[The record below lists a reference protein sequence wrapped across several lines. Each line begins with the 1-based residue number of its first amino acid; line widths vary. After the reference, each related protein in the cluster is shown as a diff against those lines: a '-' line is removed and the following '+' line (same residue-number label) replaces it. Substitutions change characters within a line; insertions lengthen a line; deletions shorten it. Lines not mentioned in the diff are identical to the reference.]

1 MSSSVPWSV
10 KGIDR
15 KARETAKDLA
25 RRSGMTL
32 GEWLN
37 HVIEYQG
44 EGKVTPLPANATLN
58 ETIEQLTKRIE
69 SVETRSTLAVTGID
83 NSVRGLA
90 ARLDAG
96 DRLPEAGTGELRVA
110 EALKALESSIGRIAA
125 QVYENEAAQK
135 ASLAEMRDELGLLT
149 RRIDSVEMG
158 GAGAAADGGAI
169 AQRLEAMSQQIQ
181 HAEQRSS
188 QAIERI
194 GHEVLRMA
202 DTVTRQVQ
210 GVEARTEAAVG
221 KIGGDVARIT
231 GQLESQLR
239 QADAAQAQALEKL
252 GAEIERITQKLTE
265 RVSEAERR
273 SAQAIDTLRAEAD
286 ADPFAVEPA
295 FGLAERIR
303 QSEERTAVLLEEARE
318 VIDQRLAETAGQA
331 PEPFDVEADTDFD
344 PFGLEDEPNPF
355 DAAAARLSAYG
366 VEPSAPVVYPDMDPA
381 RSDYAFAPQ
390 DFQIVGAEATAQE
403 EAHEQE
409 AKDDL
414 EAFADV
420 QIEAVDPFAPAD
432 PFTVDPFETTDESVA
447 EDPFAEAETDEFA
460 AAKAETDEFVIA
472 AQAEPA
478 FDPAFEAVDEAEAF
492 NPGPFS
498 RREDAAAQPD
508 DLAPIESLFADDTGE
523 DEFVG
528 VAEPGPEA
536 PVSRMEFLE
545 RAREAARRAA
555 TEKGGD
561 KRGRGGSGVGGFAL
575 GAKRR
580 GGVKLKNGLL
590 MSTALLICLGAGMS
604 GVAILAP
611 MLKEQDKAKLAAAA
625 GGKTLDLQPRAAMM
639 TTPQPIPGKG
649 TAPASAAV
657 TPLVPP
663 PAAPAAPAAKP
674 DAPDASLIY
683 AESLSLLAAKDKR
696 GMEML
701 KRAADL
707 GYPQA
712 ELQLGHLYETG
723 YPGLNRDLAEARK
736 WTQKAAEAG
745 LPSAMHNLAML
756 IYNGEGGPKSQ
767 TLAAQWFRQAAELGL
782 ADSQFN
788 LGLLYENGKGV
799 RANPAEA
806 YKWFLLAGRG
816 GDPASR
822 AEARAAAQRVRPLL
836 SAEAQGAA
844 ERAATAYGAPMQAS
858 R

>member
-1 MSSSVPWSV
+1 MSTSVPWSV

-58 ETIEQLTKRIE
+58 EAIERLTKRIE

-90 ARLDAG
+90 ARFDAG
-96 DRLPEAGTGELRVA
+96 EQLQSGDGDLRVA
-110 EALKALESSIGRIAA
+110 EALKGLESSIGRIAA

-135 ASLAEMRDELGLLT
+135 ASLAEIRDELSGLT
-149 RRIDSVEMG
+149 RRMDSVELGSGDAATDASLGVG
-158 GAGAAADGGAI
+158 GAV
-169 AQRLEAMSQQIQ
+169 AQRLDAMTQQLQ

-188 QAIERI
+188 HAIERI

-221 KIGGDVARIT
+221 KIGGEVARIT
-231 GQLESQLR
+231 GQLETQLR
-239 QADAAQAQALEKL
+239 LADAAQALALEKL
-252 GAEIERITQKLTE
+252 GAEIERITQKLSE

-273 SAQAIDTLRAEAD
+273 SAQAIDTLRAEVD
-286 ADPFAVEPA
+286 EDPFAVEPA
-295 FGLAERIR
+295 FGLADRIR
-303 QSEERTAVLLEEARE
+303 QSEQRTAVLLEEARE
-318 VIDQRLAETAGQA
+318 VIDQRLAETEGQA

-355 DAAAARLSAYG
+355 ADAAAKLSALG
-366 VEPSAPVVYPDMDPA
+366 VHPTPPVIFPDTDLS
-381 RSDYAFAPQ
+381 RNDYAFAPQ
-390 DFQIVGAEATAQE
+390 DFQIVGAGAHVDEAPE
-403 EAHEQE
+403 EAPPEESLDEIQ
-409 AKDDL
+409 
-414 EAFADV
+414 AFADV
-420 QIEAVDPFAPAD
+420 QIEAADPFAPAE
-432 PFTVDPFETTDESVA
+432 PFTADPFETVDEAIA
-447 EDPFAEAETDEFA
+447 EDPFAEPGETDAFIVA
-460 AAKAETDEFVIA
+460 ADFEPEPVFETT
-472 AQAEPA
+472 
-478 FDPAFEAVDEAEAF
+478 DEAEAF
-492 NPGPFS
+492 DPGPFS
-498 RREDAAAQPD
+498 RRDEQAAE
-508 DLAPIESLFADDTGE
+508 LEPIESLFADETGE
-523 DEFVG
+523 DDFVG
-528 VAEPGPEA
+528 AAEPGPET

-545 RAREAARRAA
+545 RARDAARRASLD
-555 TEKGGD
+555 KGD
-561 KRGRGGSGVGGFAL
+561 KRARGGSSMGGFAL
-575 GAKRR
+575 GSKRR
-580 GGVKLKNGLL
+580 GGAKLKNGLL
-590 MSTALLICLGAGMS
+590 MSTALLICLGSGMT

-611 MLKEQDKAKLAAAA
+611 KLKIEDQAKLAAAA
-625 GGKTLDLQPRAAMM
+625 GAKTIELQPQAAMM
-639 TTPQPIPGKG
+639 TNPQPIPGKI
-649 TAPASAAV
+649 AEPASAAV
-657 TPLVPP
+657 APL
-663 PAAPAAPAAKP
+663 ATAPAAAVARPN
-674 DAPDASLIY
+674 APDASLIY
-683 AESLSLLAAKDKR
+683 AESLSLLAAKDKG

-701 KRAADL
+701 RRAADL

-723 YPGLNRDLAEARK
+723 YPGLARDLIEARK
-736 WTQKAAEAG
+736 WTQKAADAG

-767 TLAAQWFRQAAELGL
+767 VLAAQWFRQAAELGL

-822 AEARAAAQRVRPLL
+822 AEARAAVQRVRPLL
-836 SAEAQGAA
+836 SGEAQAAA
-844 ERAATAYGAPMQAS
+844 ERAASAYGAPTMQANA